1 MANIE
6 FVQGSESHSSS
17 WGKYYIKGL
26 EKYQVKEEQP
36 GGNQYDKHQS
46 YTGYVCLDI
55 PEGTMFSIFEQSGN
69 KRGTDTYKFSICVTS
84 DAQYSDNEAKY
95 GNGFVKGNWE
105 IVAEAEDKIKSPRL
119 MNWWIESKDKSLA
132 FAQWCA
138 ANINKRGIK
147 ELPPMPPTQVQEFMR
162 LQHPECTERELAE
175 AGIPLTSSIETLKL
189 EIERLEIELASKKS
203 LLANMQEQ
211 KVYV

>member
-36 GGNQYDKHQS
+36 GGNYYDKHNC

-55 PEGTMFSIFEQSGN
+55 PEGTMLTIFEQSGN

-84 DAQYSDNEAKY
+84 DAQYIDNEAEY
-95 GNGFVKGNWE
+95 GNGFIKGNYLV
-105 IVAEAEDKIKSPRL
+105 VASANTKILAPRL

-138 ANINKRGIK
+138 VNINKRGIK
-147 ELPPMPPTQVQEFMR
+147 ELPPMPPTPEREFMR

-175 AGIPLTSSIETLKL
+175 AGIPLTSSIEILKL
-189 EIERLEIELASKKS
+189 EIERLEIELTSKKN
-203 LLANMQEQ
+203 LLANMEEHAR
-211 KVYV
+211 V